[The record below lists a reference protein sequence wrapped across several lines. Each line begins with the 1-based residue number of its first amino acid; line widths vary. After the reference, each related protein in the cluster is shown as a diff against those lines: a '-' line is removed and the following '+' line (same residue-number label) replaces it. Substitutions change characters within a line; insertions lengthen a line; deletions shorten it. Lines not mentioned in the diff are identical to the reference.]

1 MTGITPAEVVLTGGN
16 LALVVVVVVIALGAL
31 AMAAMFRQEVLSAGE
46 GTDNMKNIAL
56 AVQEGA
62 NAYLQRQ
69 FRTLA
74 VFAGIAFFVLLAL
87 PADDWG
93 VRIGRSVFFL
103 VGAGFSATVGYLG
116 MSLAVKANLRVA
128 AAANESG
135 RDPAMNIGF
144 RTGAMVGMLTVGL
157 GLLGA
162 SVVVLLFKHEAP
174 HVLEG
179 FGFGAALLAMFMRV
193 GGGIFTKAADVGADL
208 VGKVEQNIPEDD
220 PRNAA
225 TIADNVGDNVG
236 DCAGMAAD
244 LFESYAVTLVA
255 ALILG
260 SQAFGDKGLV
270 FPLLIPAVGALTAVA
285 GVYLMRPR
293 PGENGLT
300 TINRAFYLSAGIA
313 AVACVILSFVYLP
326 SSFADF
332 ENVTPSALDQLSVS
346 GASGNPALIA
356 SIAVVIGIVMA
367 AAILALTGYFTGT
380 EYRPVKDVGKTS
392 LTGAATVLLSGL
404 AVGFESAV
412 YTTLVIG
419 AAVFGAYLLGGAS
432 LTVSLF
438 AVALAGCGLLTTVG
452 VIVAMDTF
460 GPVSDNAQGIAEM
473 SGDVSPEGAQIL
485 TELDAVGNTTKAITK
500 GIAIATAV
508 LAATALFGSYATS
521 VLDALVKARPTTDE
535 FTLADFFVFNP
546 AVLVGVLLGSAV
558 VFLFSGLAISAV
570 GRAAGA
576 VVYEV
581 RRQFREIPGIMEGTG
596 RPEYGKVVDIVTKD
610 SLRELVTPGIL
621 AVLAPVAVGFGL
633 GVTALAGFLAG
644 AIGTGTLM
652 AVFLANSGGA
662 WDNAKKLVEDG
673 NHGGKG
679 SDAHA
684 ATIIGDTVGDPFK
697 DTAGPAINPLL
708 KVMNLVSLLVASA
721 VVSMSVGKD
730 QNDPLRIGIAV
741 VCAGIIATAV
751 YISKQREVS
760 IGSDGPSTPASPAPR
775 QRPDADGPG
784 PADRLT
790 SSSTK
795 ISTTARGRSDSSDLP
810 LRLRSAL
817 ETAGFTYDA
826 VAELLGTR
834 AHAALGRN
842 ETTPGRRRTT
852 DGSPLATL
860 TRLFLLQAP
869 VPAADAERAL
879 PDLLGPLADD
889 GFLATDGQRGTRAP
903 RRPPLRHQRSP
914 GGPRPL
920 GRQRPDARTR
930 RRSRPGRA
938 GPRPGHQPGRHLP
951 GPADHP
957 RAGAAGP
964 STSAPA
970 AASRRCTWP
979 PTRSASSR
987 PT

>member
-1 MTGITPAEVVLTGGN
+1 MGLTPAVVDVSGGN
-16 LALVVVVVVIALGAL
+16 FVLVVVVAVIALLAL
-31 AMAAMFRQEVLSAGE
+31 GMAAMFRQEVMAAGE
-46 GTDNMKNIAL
+46 GTDNMKEIAR

-62 NAYLQRQ
+62 NAYLARQ
-69 FRTLA
+69 FRTLGIFAA
-74 VFAGIAFFVLLAL
+74 VAFFLLLPL
-87 PADDWG
+87 PADDTA

-116 MSLAVKANLRVA
+116 MSLAVRANLRVA
-128 AAANESG
+128 AAANEVG
-135 RDPAMNIGF
+135 RDPAMKIGF

-162 SVVVLLFKHEAP
+162 SIVVMLFKDHAP

-270 FPLLIPAVGALTAVA
+270 YPLLIPAIGALTAVL
-285 GVYLMRPR
+285 GVYLCKPR

-300 TINRAFYLSAGIA
+300 TINRAFYISA
-313 AVACVILSFVYLP
+313 AVGALGSVVLSFIYLP
-326 SSFADF
+326 NSF
-332 ENVTPSALDQLSVS
+332 S
-346 GASGNPALIA
+346 GFVNMTGTDMGAATGDPRVIA
-356 SIAVVIGIVMA
+356 SAAVVIGIVMA
-367 AAILALTGYFTGT
+367 SGILALTGYYTGT
-380 EYRPVKDVGKTS
+380 EHRPVKDVGKTS
-392 LTGAATVLLSGL
+392 LTGAATVILSGL
-404 AVGFESAV
+404 SVGFESAV
-412 YTTLVIG
+412 YTTFVIG
-419 AAVFGAYLLGGAS
+419 AAVFGAFLLGGAT

-508 LAATALFGSYATS
+508 LAATALFGSYSTS
-521 VLDALVKARPTTDE
+521 VFEALATANPGADE
-535 FTLADFFVFNP
+535 FLPSDFYVFNP
-546 AVLVGVLLGSAV
+546 AVLVGVLLGASV
-558 VFLFSGLAISAV
+558 VFLFSGLAINAV
-570 GRAAGA
+570 ARAAGA

-610 SLRELVTPGIL
+610 SLRELVTPGLL

-652 AVFLANSGGA
+652 AVFLANAGGA

-673 NHGGKG
+673 HHGGKG
-679 SDAHA
+679 SPAHE

-697 DTAGPAINPLL
+697 DTAGPAINPLI
-708 KVMNLVSLLVASA
+708 KVMNLVSLLIASA

-730 QNDPLRIGIAV
+730 QHDALRIVIALVAVAIIV
-741 VCAGIIATAV
+741 VAV
-751 YISKQREVS
+751 YISKQREVAL
-760 IGSDGPSTPASPAPR
+760 GDEPAS
-775 QRPDADGPG
+775 
-784 PADRLT
+784 
-790 SSSTK
+790 
-795 ISTTARGRSDSSDLP
+795 
-810 LRLRSAL
+810 
-817 ETAGFTYDA
+817 
-826 VAELLGTR
+826 VELK
-834 AHAALGRN
+834 A
-842 ETTPGRRRTT
+842 
-852 DGSPLATL
+852 
-860 TRLFLLQAP
+860 
-869 VPAADAERAL
+869 
-879 PDLLGPLADD
+879 
-889 GFLATDGQRGTRAP
+889 
-903 RRPPLRHQRSP
+903 
-914 GGPRPL
+914 
-920 GRQRPDARTR
+920 
-930 RRSRPGRA
+930 
-938 GPRPGHQPGRHLP
+938 
-951 GPADHP
+951 
-957 RAGAAGP
+957 
-964 STSAPA
+964 
-970 AASRRCTWP
+970 
-979 PTRSASSR
+979 
-987 PT
+987 